1 MFTKEEL
8 FVIEAALRARKNR
21 LHEHSNFIFKE
32 GKPAEIR
39 WFQESLE
46 ETEELLK
53 KVTELL

>member
-21 LHEHSNFIFKE
+21 LHEHSSFILKE
-32 GKPAEIR
+32 GKPAEVR

-46 ETEELLK
+46 ETEKLLK
-53 KVTELL
+53 KVTEAL